1 MFGFAKNALQAAVMT
16 RGLKPFLLAH
26 PLVDRRPADRPDLC
40 FDRRCGAFDLRFE
53 RGVSYY
59 REANAEAAWDTF
71 STGYGPTKTLAAN
84 LDAERREALR
94 REFNAF
100 HAGFATEL
108 GICVPREYWLA
119 VGVRK

>member
-1 MFGFAKNALQAAVMT
+1 MAVPWTSAAPPS
-16 RGLKPFLLAH
+16 PFEWGSPDRIRELL
-26 PLVDRRPADRPDLC
+26 
-40 FDRRCGAFDLRFE
+40 GSAFDLRFE

-119 VGVRK
+119 VGERK